1 MKKRSKITLKES
13 KITLKELESL
23 LPLRNDSNCGI
34 IMCGLDENEE
44 MELER
49 EILKK
54 YPNLMTPS
62 SNKSKKG
69 TVH

>member
-1 MKKRSKITLKES
+1 
-13 KITLKELESL
+13 
-23 LPLRNDSNCGI
+23 
-34 IMCGLDENEE
+34 MCGFDENEE

-62 SNKSKKG
+62 SSKGKKG

>member
-1 MKKRSKITLKES
+1 MKKRS

-44 MELER
+44 MELENA
-49 EILKK
+49 LGG
-54 YPNLMTPS
+54 YS
-62 SNKSKKG
+62 G
-69 TVH
+69 

>member
-1 MKKRSKITLKES
+1 
-13 KITLKELESL
+13 
-23 LPLRNDSNCGI
+23 
-34 IMCGLDENEE
+34 MCGLDENEE

>member
-1 MKKRSKITLKES
+1 MNKKAKK
-13 KITLKELESL
+13 TLKELESVF
-23 LPLRNDSNCGI
+23 PFRNDSNCGI
-34 IMCGLDENEE
+34 IMCGFDENEE

-62 SNKSKKG
+62 SSKGKKG